1 MTGRA
6 VGLYLSTRP
15 PRRVVQH
22 TALMTPSR
30 SQLRRW
36 IFSAS
41 AIFSGLVSALPWDG
55 AKPTEAGAAAAGY
68 AMGWTPKPT
77 EAPIPRFGSG
87 SEGYS
92 PYDPKGLFRRDQ
104 NTDRLC
110 GYVSGDIGEE
120 PPPSSLSTSRLTRKQ
135 KKVRGRVIIRL
146 RGAPNTWD

>member
-1 MTGRA
+1 MTRFSGQNKQPYHYICMEPCGPYDWAGSRP
-6 VGLYLSTRP
+6 LLSTRP

-22 TALMTPSR
+22 TALMTSSR

-68 AMGWTPKPT
+68 ALGWTPKPT

-120 PPPSSLSTSRLTRKQ
+120 PPPAFRLH
-135 KKVRGRVIIRL
+135 
-146 RGAPNTWD
+146 A